1 MPSVRLFRA
10 VGACFRGRANECI
23 CVKVMYRIFS
33 AEIVTMSNIS
43 GFQSEYLHVGRK
55 CEDWSFRDVQFVPN
69 GLTALMDISSPYVS
83 SHDRKGF
90 HLSIF
95 TTQEACVELLVLWTC
110 HKACLKSKPGEAW
123 MKEISSIALLRLE
136 ILKVFELNLML
147 RKVEL
152 AMVFFMRL
160 VASRLKDLVAACST

>member
-1 MPSVRLFRA
+1 
-10 VGACFRGRANECI
+10 
-23 CVKVMYRIFS
+23 
-33 AEIVTMSNIS
+33 MSNIS

-55 CEDWSFRDVQFVPN
+55 CEDWSFRNVQFVPN

-123 MKEISSIALLRLE
+123 MKEISSNCSAPIRDSQG
-136 ILKVFELNLML
+136 IRIELDVKKSRVSNGFLYAVGCFKIEGPSGGL
-147 RKVEL
+147 FNVEL
-152 AMVFFMRL
+152 KGLMENHA
-160 VASRLKDLVAACST
+160 